1 MEWCDKVL
9 QTRFG
14 IITNPSR
21 QWDQKAIIDIMMAC
35 VMLHNMIIEDEHIQN
50 LESTFD
56 VNENIQ
62 FKWGLSFE
70 E

>member
-1 MEWCDKVL
+1 
-9 QTRFG
+9 
-14 IITNPSR
+14 
-21 QWDQKAIIDIMMAC
+21 MAC
-35 VMLHNMIIEDEHIQN
+35 VMLHNMIIEYEHNQN